1 MNLKELEK
9 ENLKLKSEVK
19 LLKYMINENEILKMA
34 SCLDEQK
41 LVIFKQRIK
50 PIIKMLNLAK
60 Y

>member
-19 LLKYMINENEILKMA
+19 LLRYMINEDDFLQL
-34 SCLDEQK
+34 LDGLSEDK
-41 LVIFKQRIK
+41 IVIFKERIK